1 VTFNQAGTVIVDM
14 QHDVIRGPWMTWWP
28 DIDAIVAADAKLI
41 EASRKHDVPVIYT
54 VVEYKE
60 DGSNTPVAIETGEP
74 VSFGFLIEGTPGI
87 EIIPELEPA
96 PGEVIAKKNLI
107 SAFDAEGFGEAVE
120 AAQLQTLILA
130 GLQLE
135 YGVLLTAQGAKDR
148 GLDVVV
154 VSDCCGASTKES
166 FEQHINE
173 IYPPIA
179 RVLTL
184 EQTLAEL
191 GG

>member
-1 VTFNQAGTVIVDM
+1 M
-14 QHDVIRGPWMTWWP
+14 
-28 DIDAIVAADAKLI
+28 
-41 EASRKHDVPVIYT
+41 
-54 VVEYKE
+54 VEYKE
-60 DGSNTPVAIETGEP
+60 DGTNTPVAIETGEP
-74 VSFGFLIEGTPGI
+74 ISFGFLIEGTPGI

-107 SAFDAEGFGEAVE
+107 SGFDAAGFGEAVE
-120 AAQLQTLILA
+120 QAQLATLVLT

-135 YGVLLTAQGAKDR
+135 YGVLRTAQDAKER
-148 GLDVVV
+148 GTRRVL
-154 VSDCCGASTKES
+154 VSDCCGATTKES
-166 FEQHINE
+166 YEQHLNE
-173 IYPPIA
+173 VYPPIA